1 MADVFL
7 LIVRWAHAIAAVA
20 WVGGGIFYWVVLRP
34 ALRTEGVPPA
44 VARVAGAEFGGLV
57 ALAAWTLVVTGFV
70 LVFARLSEPAADVPY
85 GAVLAL
91 KIALSV
97 WMFLLVSG
105 RRRGARTATGTGT
118 GGAPRGRLRTAANAL
133 GNVNTTVILGV
144 VVFGLSDILR
154 LLFERNL

>member
-1 MADVFL
+1 MADVL
-7 LIVRWAHAIAAVA
+7 LLVVRWAHAIAAVA

-34 ALRTEGVPPA
+34 ALRTEGVPLG

-105 RRRGARTATGTGT
+105 RRRGARRD
-118 GGAPRGRLRTAANAL
+118 GAPRGRLRTVANAL
-133 GNVNTTVILGV
+133 GNVNMTVILGV

>member
-20 WVGGGIFYWVVLRP
+20 WVGGGIFHWVVLRP

-57 ALAAWTLVVTGFV
+57 ALAAWTLVVTGAV
-70 LVFARLSEPAADVPY
+70 LVFARLSEEAAGVPY

-91 KIALSV
+91 KIALSG
-97 WMFLLVSG
+97 WMFLLVTG
-105 RRRGARTATGTGT
+105 RRRGARSE
-118 GGAPRGRLRTAANAL
+118 GAARGRLRAAANAL
-133 GNVNTTVILGV
+133 GSVNTTVVLGI
-144 VVFGLSDILR
+144 VVFGLSDVLR

>member
-70 LVFARLSEPAADVPY
+70 LVFARLSEPAADVSY

-105 RRRGARTATGTGT
+105 RRRGGPADGR
-118 GGAPRGRLRTAANAL
+118 PRGRLRAAANAL
-133 GNVNTTVILGV
+133 GSVNTTVVLGV
-144 VVFGLSDILR
+144 VVFGLSDVLR

>member
-1 MADVFL
+1 MADVLL

-105 RRRGARTATGTGT
+105 RRRGARTGS
-118 GGAPRGRLRTAANAL
+118 APRGRLRTAANAL
-133 GNVNTTVILGV
+133 GNVNTTVVLGV
-144 VVFGLSDILR
+144 VVFGLSDVLR

>member
-7 LIVRWAHAIAAVA
+7 LLVRWAHAIAAVA

-44 VARVAGAEFGGLV
+44 VARFAGAEFGGLV

-105 RRRGARTATGTGT
+105 RRRGAPADGP
-118 GGAPRGRLRTAANAL
+118 PRGRLRAAANAL
-133 GNVNTTVILGV
+133 GNVNMTVVLGV
-144 VVFGLSDILR
+144 VVFGLSDVLR

>member
-34 ALRTEGVPPA
+34 ALRTEGVTPA
-44 VARVAGAEFGGLV
+44 VARIAGVEFGGLV
-57 ALAAWTLVVTGFV
+57 ALSAWTLVITGAV
-70 LVFARLSEPAADVPY
+70 LVLARFSEPAADVPY
-85 GAVLAL
+85 AAVLAV
-91 KIALSV
+91 KIALAG

-105 RRRGARTATGTGT
+105 RPRRAHRNGAPADGR
-118 GGAPRGRLRTAANAL
+118 PRGRLRAAANAL
-133 GNVNTTVILGV
+133 GSVNMTVVLGI
-144 VVFGLSDILR
+144 VVFGLSDVLR

>member
-70 LVFARLSEPAADVPY
+70 LVFARLSEPAADIPY

-105 RRRGARTATGTGT
+105 RRRGAPADGP
-118 GGAPRGRLRTAANAL
+118 PRGRLRAAANAL
-133 GNVNTTVILGV
+133 GNVNMTVVLGV
-144 VVFGLSDILR
+144 VVFGLSDVLR

>member
-44 VARVAGAEFGGLV
+44 VARFAGVEFGGLV
-57 ALAAWTLVVTGFV
+57 ALAMWTLVVTGAV

-85 GAVLAL
+85 GAVLAV

-97 WMFLLVSG
+97 WMFLLASG
-105 RRRGARTATGTGT
+105 RRRRGAPADDP
-118 GGAPRGRLRTAANAL
+118 PRGRLRAAADAL
-133 GNVNTTVILGV
+133 GHVNMTVVLGI
-144 VVFGLSDILR
+144 VVFLLSDILR

>member
-7 LIVRWAHAIAAVA
+7 LLVRWAHAIAAVA

-105 RRRGARTATGTGT
+105 RRRGAPADGP
-118 GGAPRGRLRTAANAL
+118 PRGRLRAAANAL
-133 GNVNTTVILGV
+133 GNVNMTVVLGV
-144 VVFGLSDILR
+144 VVFGLSDVLR

>member
-20 WVGGGIFYWVVLRP
+20 WVGGGIFYWVVMRP

-44 VARVAGAEFGGLV
+44 VARFAGAEFGGLV
-57 ALAAWTLVVTGFV
+57 ALAAWTLVVTGAV
-70 LVFARLSEPAADVPY
+70 LVFARLAEEAAGVPY
-85 GAVLAL
+85 VAVLGA
-91 KIALSV
+91 KIALSG
-97 WMFLLVSG
+97 WMFLLISG
-105 RRRGARTATGTGT
+105 RRPRRAHG
-118 GGAPRGRLRTAANAL
+118 GGAPPDGPARGRLRAAANAL
-133 GNVNTTVILGV
+133 GHVNMTVVLGI

>member
-44 VARVAGAEFGGLV
+44 VARVAGVEFGGLV
-57 ALAAWTLVVTGFV
+57 ALAAWTLVVTGAV
-70 LVFARLSEPAADVPY
+70 LVLARFSEPAADVPY
-85 GAVLAL
+85 AAVLAL
-91 KIALSV
+91 KIALAG

-105 RRRGARTATGTGT
+105 RRRRGTPADGP
-118 GGAPRGRLRTAANAL
+118 PRSRFRAAANAL
-133 GNVNTTVILGV
+133 GHVNMTVVLGV
-144 VVFGLSDILR
+144 VVFGLSDILA

>member
-34 ALRTEGVPPA
+34 ALRTVGVPPA
-44 VARVAGAEFGGLV
+44 VARIAGVEFGGIV
-57 ALAAWTLVVTGFV
+57 ALAMWTLVVTGAV
-70 LVFARLSEPAADVPY
+70 LVLARLSEPAADVPY
-85 GAVLAL
+85 GVVLAV
-91 KIALSV
+91 KIALSA

-105 RRRGARTATGTGT
+105 RRRRGNATDGP
-118 GGAPRGRLRTAANAL
+118 PRSRLRGAANAL
-133 GNVNTTVILGV
+133 GSVNMTVVLGV
-144 VVFGLSDILR
+144 VVFGLSDVLR